1 MSFEIFYTNTSI
13 FEIKTKKNAAQ
24 LFGSIFTYQ
33 NYGVIGQF
41 YGVVFVGK
49 LTRVI
54 GYKTVQPPR
63 SPGLSV

>member
-1 MSFEIFYTNTSI
+1 MSFEIFNTKTSI
-13 FEIKTKKNAAQ
+13 YNTKTKKNAAL

-49 LTRVI
+49 LACVV
-54 GYKTVQPPR
+54 GYEAVQPPR

>member
-49 LTRVI
+49 
-54 GYKTVQPPR
+54 
-63 SPGLSV
+63 